1 MKIILIHGSH
11 HNLKCW
17 NNFKKELIK
26 YNYEIICYEL
36 LGHGNK
42 SDDKTYTI
50 EQYAKDLNIFLKNYN
65 SNITII
71 SHSLGCLVTY
81 YYLLNYDWNKS
92 IYKIFFLGPAI
103 NTSILKMPYNLIMNL
118 LFTGKLCKNTYDVRD
133 LLFNNK
139 TEQNVIDLCYKNLE
153 NRDHTNQIS
162 IILFSYNYKIFD
174 KIPIYLIASKN
185 DKLTNPE
192 CVKSLNKFFTKSKYV
207 CFDISG
213 HDMML
218 DTQWNDILD
227 YIKINI

>member
-11 HNLKCW
+11 HNLNCW
-17 NNFKKELIK
+17 NNFKQELIK
-26 YNYEIICYEL
+26 DNYEIICYEL
-36 LGHGNK
+36 LGHGDK
-42 SDDKTYTI
+42 SDDKIYTI
-50 EQYAKDLNIFLKNYN
+50 KQYADDLNIFLKNYN

-71 SHSLGCLVTY
+71 AHSLGCLVTY
-81 YYLLNYDWNKS
+81 YYLLNYDWNKF

-118 LFTGKLCKNTYDVRD
+118 LFTGKLCKDTYDVRD
-133 LLFNNK
+133 LLFNDR

-153 NRDHTNQIS
+153 NRDHTNQFS

-174 KIPIYLIASKN
+174 EIPIYLIASKN

-192 CVKSLNKFFTKSKYV
+192 SVQSLNKFFTKSKYV
-207 CFDISG
+207 CFDIPG

-218 DTQWNDILD
+218 DTQWYDILN